1 MQGVGIARVRW
12 IQMVVALLTAWTA
25 AGPALAQV
33 KDVAAYFVVVSK
45 DKADLRSGET
55 ANYYKVL
62 ELPAGTVL
70 SVDGE
75 AGEWARVTYPGAA
88 TAFVQA
94 EHVRFDAASNTA
106 TVTEPTRLRA
116 ANSLTGFKGSWKAL
130 LAAPLTAGSTL
141 KVTEQ
146 AKDDEGRVVAY
157 RVTAPAAAR
166 GYVRRADVRQATPA
180 EIESARRAGN
190 MTEAP
195 APGKTSDTPQP
206 QNGPANVKD
215 KPQPVNPTPSPAPS
229 PAPAPASTPAGTTP
243 APAPGTPP
251 APTNVTPPGD
261 NKLLEP
267 MVKPG
272 ETPPAP
278 APATGTTPPAPSPA
292 PATNDGA
299 VTPPVTEPAKV
310 AEPPAPK
317 APTLTELERTFD
329 AIRRQSPDDAEY
341 QALIAEF
348 QKLQDTQGAESPRL
362 RKQIQGR
369 IDWMQMKLEI
379 RDRQREIEDMKRKAD
394 SQGRD
399 VTTKLADLE
408 RQRQY
413 AIVGRLLPSNVYDGT
428 NLPLMYRLQSVAGG
442 SQPRTVGYIKP
453 SPELDLPT
461 KLNQVVGVIGEIK
474 MDPAMSLNIITAL
487 RVDILQAADGGPVR
501 NP

>member
-75 AGEWARVTYPGAA
+75 AGEWARVTYPAAA

-94 EHVRFDAASNTA
+94 EHVRFDAASSTA

-141 KVTEQ
+141 KVTEP

-166 GYVRRADVRQATPA
+166 GYVRRADVRQASPA
-180 EIESARRAGN
+180 EVESARRAGHV
-190 MTEAP
+190 TEAP
-195 APGKTSDTPQP
+195 APGKTSEIPQP

-215 KPQPVNPTPSPAPS
+215 KPQPVNPTPAPAPS
-229 PAPAPASTPAGTTP
+229 TAPSAAGTPTGTTP
-243 APAPGTPP
+243 APAPGTTP
-251 APTNVTPPGD
+251 APTNVTPPG
-261 NKLLEP
+261 NNTLLEP

-278 APATGTTPPAPSPA
+278 V

-299 VTPPVTEPAKV
+299 VTPAVTPPVTPAVTEPAQ
-310 AEPPAPK
+310 ATEPPAPK

-348 QKLQDTQGAESPRL
+348 QKLQDTQGADSPRL